1 MSFDPTLIE
10 TVRAAARTA
19 GVPEDLALGVTQ
31 QESKFNPLA
40 QSDANAWGLMQ
51 IKPATADWMLGL
63 PNGTTTGFDL
73 LDPAFNAKVGTKFLA
88 WLLKRYNGDAKKTAA
103 AYNWGPGNI
112 PAGLPFD
119 ENRPGINGEPMPS
132 ETRNYWQKV
141 LNYASAWAGKVSQ
154 AEAAVANVASDV
166 VTAFQ
171 DQSEAMGWTE
181 AGAAKGGLLLLLGV
195 GAVVLIWWATKE

>member
-1 MSFDPTLIE
+1 MSFDPTLVE
-10 TVRAAARTA
+10 TVRAAARAA
-19 GVPEDLALGVTQ
+19 GVPEDLALGITQ
-31 QESKFNPLA
+31 QESNFNPLA

-51 IKPATADWMLGL
+51 VLPATADWILGL
-63 PNGTTTGFDL
+63 PNGTTKGFDL

-88 WLLKRYNGDAKKTAA
+88 WLLNRYNGDAQKTAA

-112 PAGLPFD
+112 PASLPFD
-119 ENRPGINGEPMPS
+119 ENRPGINGKPMPS

-154 AEAAVANVASDV
+154 AEAAVANVASDLT
-166 VTAFQ
+166 TAFQ

-181 AGAAKGGLLLLLGV
+181 AGAAKSGLLLLLGV